1 MASDARNAKS
11 PNRNL
16 GFQLKPPI
24 TKLLTSKSFLNLPV
38 LLDWS
43 NLKHQA
49 VVFGAPFGKPYSTGE
64 FPNNQSTAP
73 DRLRDASSR
82 ILVDPHSVDLDLL
95 SGSTLASISVA
106 DGGNIPL
113 RDNDIDRHYSDIE
126 GAVRY
131 LVGRGVLPVSIGGD
145 DGITNPVL
153 RGLDPLNNLTVI
165 QIDAHMDWKT
175 ERFGERDGYSSPM
188 RRASEMAHISGIHQV
203 GIRSYGSATAQ
214 DFKDA
219 KDWGAQIYL
228 AKDIHEKGIEFFL
241 NKLPEAGKFFITL
254 DVDGLDPSIVPGTV
268 ALSPGGLNWMQ
279 IAACFDGISKKG
291 KIIGLN
297 VVELAPKNDINQISM
312 IVVGRLILKCLMLEL
327 NK

>member
-1 MASDARNAKS
+1 M
-11 PNRNL
+11 
-16 GFQLKPPI
+16 KPPI
-24 TKLLTSKSFLNLPV
+24 TKFPDSKSFLDLPT
-38 LLDWS
+38 LSDWS
-43 NLKHQA
+43 KLNHNA
-49 VVFGAPFGKPYSTGE
+49 VVFGAPFGKPYDMQD

-73 DRLRDASSR
+73 DRLRDASPR
-82 ILVDPHSVDLDLL
+82 ILIDQHALDLDLE

-113 RDNDIDRHYSDIE
+113 RDNDINQHYSEIE

-131 LVGRGVLPVSIGGD
+131 LVDRGVLTVSIGGD

-153 RGLDPLNNLTVI
+153 RGLDPLNDVTVI
-165 QIDAHMDWKT
+165 QIDAHMDWKN

-214 DFKDA
+214 DLKDA
-219 KDWGAQIYL
+219 KDWGAKIYL
-228 AKDIHEKGIEFFL
+228 AKDIQENGIELFL
-241 NKLPEAGKFFITL
+241 NELPEAGKFFITL

-268 ALSPGGLNWMQ
+268 ALSPGGLDWMQ
-279 IAACFDGISKKG
+279 VVACFEGISKKG
-291 KIIGLN
+291 QIIGLN

-327 NK
+327 SK

>member
-1 MASDARNAKS
+1 M
-11 PNRNL
+11 
-16 GFQLKPPI
+16 KPPI
-24 TKLLTSKSFLNLPV
+24 TKFPDSKSFLDLPT
-38 LLDWS
+38 LSDWS
-43 NLKHQA
+43 KLNHNA
-49 VVFGAPFGKPYSTGE
+49 VVFGAPFGKPYDMQD

-73 DRLRDASSR
+73 DRLRDASPR
-82 ILVDPHSVDLDLL
+82 ILIDQHAIDLDLE
-95 SGSTLASISVA
+95 SGSTLASVSVV

-113 RDNDIDRHYSDIE
+113 RDNDIDQHYSEIE

-131 LVGRGVLPVSIGGD
+131 LVDRGVLTVSIGGD

-153 RGLDPLNNLTVI
+153 RGLDPLNDVTVI
-165 QIDAHMDWKT
+165 QIDAHMDWKN

-214 DFKDA
+214 DLKDA
-219 KDWGAQIYL
+219 KDWGAKIYL
-228 AKDIHEKGIEFFL
+228 AKDIHEKGIELFL
-241 NKLPEAGKFFITL
+241 NELPEAGKFFITL

-268 ALSPGGLNWMQ
+268 ALSPGGLDWMQ
-279 IAACFDGISKKG
+279 VVACFEGISKKG
-291 KIIGLN
+291 QIIGLN

>member
-1 MASDARNAKS
+1 MQD
-11 PNRNL
+11 
-16 GFQLKPPI
+16 
-24 TKLLTSKSFLNLPV
+24 
-38 LLDWS
+38 
-43 NLKHQA
+43 
-49 VVFGAPFGKPYSTGE
+49 

-73 DRLRDASSR
+73 DRLRDASPR
-82 ILVDPHSVDLDLL
+82 ILIDQHAIDLDLK

-113 RDNDIDRHYSDIE
+113 RDNDINQHYSEIE

-131 LVGRGVLPVSIGGD
+131 LVDRGVLTVSIGGD

-153 RGLDPLNNLTVI
+153 RGLDPLNDVTVI
-165 QIDAHMDWKT
+165 QIDAHMDWKN

-188 RRASEMAHISGIHQV
+188 RRASEMAHISGIHQI

-214 DFKDA
+214 DLKDA

-228 AKDIHEKGIEFFL
+228 AKDIHEKGIELFL
-241 NKLPEAGKFFITL
+241 NELPEAGKFFITL

-268 ALSPGGLNWMQ
+268 ALSPGGLDWMQ
-279 IAACFDGISKKG
+279 VVACFEGISKKG
-291 KIIGLN
+291 QIIGLN
-297 VVELAPKNDINQISM
+297 VVELSPKNDINQISM

-327 NK
+327 SK

>member
-1 MASDARNAKS
+1 
-11 PNRNL
+11 
-16 GFQLKPPI
+16 LKPPI
-24 TKLLTSKSFLNLPV
+24 TKFPDSKSFLDLPTV
-38 LLDWS
+38 SDWS
-43 NLKHQA
+43 KLNHNA
-49 VVFGAPFGKPYSTGE
+49 VVFGAPFGKPYGMQD

-73 DRLRDASSR
+73 DRLRDASPR
-82 ILVDPHSVDLDLL
+82 ILIDQYALDLDLE
-95 SGSTLASISVA
+95 SGSTLASISVV

-113 RDNDIDRHYSDIE
+113 RDNDIDQHYSEIE

-131 LVGRGVLPVSIGGD
+131 LVDRGVLTVSIGGD

-153 RGLDPLNNLTVI
+153 RGLDPLNDVTVI
-165 QIDAHMDWKT
+165 QIDAHMDWKN

-214 DFKDA
+214 DLKDA
-219 KDWGAQIYL
+219 KDWGAKIYL
-228 AKDIHEKGIEFFL
+228 AKDIQENGIELFL
-241 NKLPEAGKFFITL
+241 NELPEAGKFFITL

-268 ALSPGGLNWMQ
+268 ALSPGGLDWMQ
-279 IAACFDGISKKG
+279 VVACFEGISKKG
-291 KIIGLN
+291 QIIGLN

>member
-1 MASDARNAKS
+1 M
-11 PNRNL
+11 
-16 GFQLKPPI
+16 
-24 TKLLTSKSFLNLPV
+24 
-38 LLDWS
+38 
-43 NLKHQA
+43 
-49 VVFGAPFGKPYSTGE
+49 VFGAPFGKPYDMQD

-73 DRLRDASSR
+73 DRLRDASPR
-82 ILVDPHSVDLDLL
+82 ILIDQYALDLDLE
-95 SGSTLASISVA
+95 SGSTLASISVV

-113 RDNDIDRHYSDIE
+113 RDNDIDQHYSEIE

-131 LVGRGVLPVSIGGD
+131 LVDRGVLTVSIGGD

-153 RGLDPLNNLTVI
+153 RGLDPLNDVTVI
-165 QIDAHMDWKT
+165 QIDAHMDWKN

-214 DFKDA
+214 DLKDA
-219 KDWGAQIYL
+219 KDWGAKIYL
-228 AKDIHEKGIEFFL
+228 AKDIQENGIELFL
-241 NKLPEAGKFFITL
+241 NELPEAGKFFITL

-268 ALSPGGLNWMQ
+268 ALSPGGLDWMQ
-279 IAACFDGISKKG
+279 VVACFEGISKKG
-291 KIIGLN
+291 QIIGLN

>member
-1 MASDARNAKS
+1 MQD
-11 PNRNL
+11 
-16 GFQLKPPI
+16 
-24 TKLLTSKSFLNLPV
+24 
-38 LLDWS
+38 
-43 NLKHQA
+43 
-49 VVFGAPFGKPYSTGE
+49 

-73 DRLRDASSR
+73 DRLRDASPR
-82 ILVDPHSVDLDLL
+82 ILIDQHALDLDLE

-113 RDNDIDRHYSDIE
+113 RDNDINQHYSEIE

-131 LVGRGVLPVSIGGD
+131 LVDRGVLTVSIGGD

-153 RGLDPLNNLTVI
+153 RGLDPLNDVTVI
-165 QIDAHMDWKT
+165 QIDAHMDWKN

-214 DFKDA
+214 DLKDA
-219 KDWGAQIYL
+219 KDWGAKIYL
-228 AKDIHEKGIEFFL
+228 AKDIHKNGIELFL
-241 NKLPEAGKFFITL
+241 NELPEAGKFFITL

-268 ALSPGGLNWMQ
+268 ALSPGGLDWMQ
-279 IAACFDGISKKG
+279 VAACFEGISKKG
-291 KIIGLN
+291 QIIGLN

-327 NK
+327 SK

>member
-1 MASDARNAKS
+1 MQD
-11 PNRNL
+11 
-16 GFQLKPPI
+16 
-24 TKLLTSKSFLNLPV
+24 
-38 LLDWS
+38 
-43 NLKHQA
+43 
-49 VVFGAPFGKPYSTGE
+49 

-73 DRLRDASSR
+73 DRLRDASPR
-82 ILVDPHSVDLDLL
+82 ILIDQYALDLDLE
-95 SGSTLASISVA
+95 SGSTLASISVV

-113 RDNDIDRHYSDIE
+113 RDNDINQHYSEIE

-131 LVGRGVLPVSIGGD
+131 LVDRGVLTVSIGGD

-153 RGLDPLNNLTVI
+153 RGLDPLNDVTVI
-165 QIDAHMDWKT
+165 QIDAHMDWKN

-214 DFKDA
+214 DLKDA
-219 KDWGAQIYL
+219 KDWGAKIYL
-228 AKDIHEKGIEFFL
+228 AKDIHKDGIEIFL
-241 NKLPEAGKFFITL
+241 NELPEAGKFFITL

-268 ALSPGGLNWMQ
+268 ALSPGGLDWMQ
-279 IAACFDGISKKG
+279 VVACFEGISKKG
-291 KIIGLN
+291 QIIGLN

-327 NK
+327 SK

>member
-1 MASDARNAKS
+1 M
-11 PNRNL
+11 
-16 GFQLKPPI
+16 KPPV
-24 TKLLTSKSFLNLPV
+24 TKFPDSKSFLDLPT
-38 LLDWS
+38 LSDWS
-43 NLKHQA
+43 KLNHNA
-49 VVFGAPFGKPYSTGE
+49 VVFGAPFGKPYDMQD

-73 DRLRDASSR
+73 DRLRDASPR
-82 ILVDPHSVDLDLL
+82 ILIDQHALDLDLEA
-95 SGSTLASISVA
+95 GSTLASISVA

-113 RDNDIDRHYSDIE
+113 RDNDIDQHYSEIE

-131 LVGRGVLPVSIGGD
+131 LVDRGVLTVSIGGD

-153 RGLDPLNNLTVI
+153 RGLDPLTDVTVI
-165 QIDAHMDWKT
+165 QIDAHMDWKN

-214 DFKDA
+214 DLKDA
-219 KDWGAQIYL
+219 KDWGAKIYL
-228 AKDIHEKGIEFFL
+228 AKDIHKNGIELFL
-241 NKLPEAGKFFITL
+241 NELPEAGKFFITL

-268 ALSPGGLNWMQ
+268 ALSPGGLDWMQ
-279 IAACFDGISKKG
+279 VAACFEGISKKG
-291 KIIGLN
+291 QIIGLN

-327 NK
+327 SK

>member
-1 MASDARNAKS
+1 M
-11 PNRNL
+11 
-16 GFQLKPPI
+16 KPPI
-24 TKLLTSKSFLNLPV
+24 TKFPDSKSFLDLPT
-38 LLDWS
+38 LSDWS
-43 NLKHQA
+43 KLNHNA
-49 VVFGAPFGKPYSTGE
+49 VVFGAPFGKPYDMQD

-73 DRLRDASSR
+73 DRLRDASPR
-82 ILVDPHSVDLDLL
+82 ILIDQHALDLDLE

-113 RDNDIDRHYSDIE
+113 RDNDINQHYSEIE

-131 LVGRGVLPVSIGGD
+131 LVDRGVLTVSIGGD

-153 RGLDPLNNLTVI
+153 RGLDPLNDVTVI
-165 QIDAHMDWKT
+165 QIDAHMDWKN

-214 DFKDA
+214 DLKDA
-219 KDWGAQIYL
+219 KDWGAKIYL
-228 AKDIHEKGIEFFL
+228 AKDIHKNGIELFL
-241 NKLPEAGKFFITL
+241 NELPEAGKFFITL

-268 ALSPGGLNWMQ
+268 ALSPGGLDWMQ
-279 IAACFDGISKKG
+279 VVACFEGISKKG
-291 KIIGLN
+291 QIIGLN

-327 NK
+327 SK

>member
-1 MASDARNAKS
+1 MS
-11 PNRNL
+11 
-16 GFQLKPPI
+16 
-24 TKLLTSKSFLNLPV
+24 
-38 LLDWS
+38 DWS
-43 NLKHQA
+43 NLNHNA
-49 VVFGAPFGKPYSTGE
+49 VVFGAPFGKPYNTQE

-73 DRLRDASSR
+73 DRLRDASPR
-82 ILVDPHSVDLDLL
+82 ILIDQLAIDLDLA
-95 SGSTLASISVA
+95 SESTLASISVA

-153 RGLDPLNNLTVI
+153 RGLDPLNDVTVI

-219 KDWGAQIYL
+219 IDWGAQIYL

-254 DVDGLDPSIVPGTV
+254 DVDGLDPSIVPGTT

-291 KIIGLN
+291 QIIGLN

>member
-1 MASDARNAKS
+1 MQD
-11 PNRNL
+11 
-16 GFQLKPPI
+16 
-24 TKLLTSKSFLNLPV
+24 
-38 LLDWS
+38 
-43 NLKHQA
+43 
-49 VVFGAPFGKPYSTGE
+49 

-73 DRLRDASSR
+73 DRLRDASPR
-82 ILVDPHSVDLDLL
+82 ILIDQHTIDLDLE
-95 SGSTLASISVA
+95 SGSTLASISVV

-113 RDNDIDRHYSDIE
+113 RDNDIDQHYSEIE

-131 LVGRGVLPVSIGGD
+131 LVDRGVLTVSIGGD

-153 RGLDPLNNLTVI
+153 RGLDPLNDVTVI
-165 QIDAHMDWKT
+165 QIDAHMDWKN

-214 DFKDA
+214 DLKDA
-219 KDWGAQIYL
+219 KDWGAKIYL
-228 AKDIHEKGIEFFL
+228 AKDIQENGIELFL
-241 NKLPEAGKFFITL
+241 NELPEAGKFFITL

-268 ALSPGGLNWMQ
+268 ALSPGGLDWMQ
-279 IAACFDGISKKG
+279 VVACFEGISKKG
-291 KIIGLN
+291 QIIGLN

>member
-1 MASDARNAKS
+1 
-11 PNRNL
+11 
-16 GFQLKPPI
+16 LKPPV
-24 TKLLTSKSFLNLPV
+24 TKFPDSKSFLDLPT
-38 LLDWS
+38 LSDWS
-43 NLKHQA
+43 KLNHNA
-49 VVFGAPFGKPYSTGE
+49 VVFGAPFGKPYDMQD

-73 DRLRDASSR
+73 DRLRDASPR
-82 ILVDPHSVDLDLL
+82 ILIDQHALDLDLEA
-95 SGSTLASISVA
+95 GSTLASISVA

-113 RDNDIDRHYSDIE
+113 RDNDIDQHYSEIE

-131 LVGRGVLPVSIGGD
+131 LVDRGVLTVSIGGD

-153 RGLDPLNNLTVI
+153 RGLDPLNDVTVI
-165 QIDAHMDWKT
+165 QIDAHMDWKN

-214 DFKDA
+214 DLKDA
-219 KDWGAQIYL
+219 KDWGAKIYL
-228 AKDIHEKGIEFFL
+228 AKDIHEKGIELFL
-241 NKLPEAGKFFITL
+241 NELPEAGKFFITL

-268 ALSPGGLNWMQ
+268 ALSPGGLDWMQ
-279 IAACFDGISKKG
+279 VVACFEGISKKG
-291 KIIGLN
+291 QIIGLN

-327 NK
+327 SK

>member
-1 MASDARNAKS
+1 M
-11 PNRNL
+11 
-16 GFQLKPPI
+16 KPPV
-24 TKLLTSKSFLNLPV
+24 TKFSNSKSFLDLPT
-38 LLDWS
+38 LSDWS
-43 NLKHQA
+43 NLNHNA
-49 VVFGAPFGKPYSTGE
+49 VVFGAPFGKPYSSGE

-82 ILVDPHSVDLDLL
+82 ILIDPHSVDLDLL

-254 DVDGLDPSIVPGTV
+254 DVDGLDPTIVPGTV

-291 KIIGLN
+291 QIIGLN

-312 IVVGRLILKCLMLEL
+312 IVAGRLILKCLMLEL

>member
-1 MASDARNAKS
+1 MTPPVTKF
-11 PNRNL
+11 PN
-16 GFQLKPPI
+16 
-24 TKLLTSKSFLNLPV
+24 SKSFLDLPT
-38 LLDWS
+38 LSDWS
-43 NLKHQA
+43 NLNHNA
-49 VVFGAPFGKPYSTGE
+49 VVFGAPFGKPYNTQE

-73 DRLRDASSR
+73 DRLRDASPR
-82 ILVDPHSVDLDLL
+82 ILIDQLAIDLDLA
-95 SGSTLASISVA
+95 SESTLASISVA

-113 RDNDIDRHYSDIE
+113 RDNDIDQHYSEIE

-131 LVGRGVLPVSIGGD
+131 LVDRGVLPVSIGGD

-153 RGLDPLNNLTVI
+153 RGLDPLNDLTVI
-165 QIDAHMDWKT
+165 QIDAHMDWKN

-203 GIRSYGSATAQ
+203 GIRSYGSATEQ

-219 KDWGAQIYL
+219 KDWGAEIYL
-228 AKDIHEKGIEFFL
+228 AKDIHEKGIELFL

-279 IAACFDGISKKG
+279 IAACFEGISKKG
-291 KIIGLN
+291 QIIGLN

>member
-1 MASDARNAKS
+1 M
-11 PNRNL
+11 
-16 GFQLKPPI
+16 KPPI
-24 TKLLTSKSFLNLPV
+24 TKFPDSKSFLDLPT
-38 LLDWS
+38 LSDWS
-43 NLKHQA
+43 KLNHNA
-49 VVFGAPFGKPYSTGE
+49 VVFGAPFGKPYDMQD

-73 DRLRDASSR
+73 DRLRDASPR
-82 ILVDPHSVDLDLL
+82 ILIDQHALDLDLE

-113 RDNDIDRHYSDIE
+113 RDNDIDQHYSEIE

-131 LVGRGVLPVSIGGD
+131 LVDRGVLTVSIGGD

-153 RGLDPLNNLTVI
+153 RGLDPLNDVTVI
-165 QIDAHMDWKT
+165 QIDAHMDWKN

-214 DFKDA
+214 DLKDA
-219 KDWGAQIYL
+219 KDWGAKIYL
-228 AKDIHEKGIEFFL
+228 AKDIHENGIELFL
-241 NKLPEAGKFFITL
+241 NELPEAGKFFITL

-268 ALSPGGLNWMQ
+268 ALSPGGLDWMQ
-279 IAACFDGISKKG
+279 VVACFEGISKKG
-291 KIIGLN
+291 QIIGLN

-327 NK
+327 SK

>member
-1 MASDARNAKS
+1 MS
-11 PNRNL
+11 
-16 GFQLKPPI
+16 
-24 TKLLTSKSFLNLPV
+24 
-38 LLDWS
+38 DWS
-43 NLKHQA
+43 KLNHNA
-49 VVFGAPFGKPYSTGE
+49 VVFGAPFGKPYGMQD

-73 DRLRDASSR
+73 DRLRDASPR
-82 ILVDPHSVDLDLL
+82 ILIDQYALDLDLE

-113 RDNDIDRHYSDIE
+113 RDNDIDQHYSEIE

-131 LVGRGVLPVSIGGD
+131 LVDRGVLTVSIGGD

-153 RGLDPLNNLTVI
+153 RGLDPLNDVTVI
-165 QIDAHMDWKT
+165 QIDAHMDWKN

-214 DFKDA
+214 DLKDA
-219 KDWGAQIYL
+219 KDWGAKIYL
-228 AKDIHEKGIEFFL
+228 AKDIQENGIELFL
-241 NKLPEAGKFFITL
+241 NELPEAGKFFITL

-268 ALSPGGLNWMQ
+268 ALSPGGLDWMQ
-279 IAACFDGISKKG
+279 VVACFEGISKKG
-291 KIIGLN
+291 QIIGLN

>member
-1 MASDARNAKS
+1 M
-11 PNRNL
+11 
-16 GFQLKPPI
+16 KPPI
-24 TKLLTSKSFLNLPV
+24 TKLPTSKSFLNLPV

-43 NLKHQA
+43 NQKHQA
-49 VVFGAPFGKPYSTGE
+49 VVFGAPFGKPYSNGE
-64 FPNNQSTAP
+64 FPNNQSTAL

-254 DVDGLDPSIVPGTV
+254 DVDGLDPSIVPGTI

-279 IAACFDGISKKG
+279 ISACFDGISKKG
-291 KIIGLN
+291 QIIGLN

>member
-49 VVFGAPFGKPYSTGE
+49 VVFGAPFGKPYSNGE

-153 RGLDPLNNLTVI
+153 RGLDSLNDVTVI

-175 ERFGERDGYSSPM
+175 E
-188 RRASEMAHISGIHQV
+188 
-203 GIRSYGSATAQ
+203 
-214 DFKDA
+214 
-219 KDWGAQIYL
+219 
-228 AKDIHEKGIEFFL
+228 
-241 NKLPEAGKFFITL
+241 
-254 DVDGLDPSIVPGTV
+254 
-268 ALSPGGLNWMQ
+268 
-279 IAACFDGISKKG
+279 
-291 KIIGLN
+291 
-297 VVELAPKNDINQISM
+297 
-312 IVVGRLILKCLMLEL
+312 
-327 NK
+327 

>member
-1 MASDARNAKS
+1 M
-11 PNRNL
+11 
-16 GFQLKPPI
+16 KPPI
-24 TKLLTSKSFLNLPV
+24 TKFPDSKSFLDLPT
-38 LLDWS
+38 LSDWS
-43 NLKHQA
+43 KLNHNA
-49 VVFGAPFGKPYSTGE
+49 VVFGAPFGKPYDMQD

-73 DRLRDASSR
+73 DRLRDASPR
-82 ILVDPHSVDLDLL
+82 ILIDQHALDLDLE

-113 RDNDIDRHYSDIE
+113 RDNDIDQHYSEIE

-131 LVGRGVLPVSIGGD
+131 LVDRGVLTVSIGGD

-153 RGLDPLNNLTVI
+153 RGLDPLNDVTVI
-165 QIDAHMDWKT
+165 QIDAHMDWKN

-214 DFKDA
+214 DLKDA
-219 KDWGAQIYL
+219 KDWGAKIYL
-228 AKDIHEKGIEFFL
+228 AKDIQENGIELFL
-241 NKLPEAGKFFITL
+241 NELPEAGKFFITL

-268 ALSPGGLNWMQ
+268 ALSPGGLDWTQ
-279 IAACFDGISKKG
+279 VVACFEGISKKG
-291 KIIGLN
+291 QIIGLN

>member
-1 MASDARNAKS
+1 
-11 PNRNL
+11 
-16 GFQLKPPI
+16 LKPPI
-24 TKLLTSKSFLNLPV
+24 TKFPDSKSFLDLPTV
-38 LLDWS
+38 SDWS
-43 NLKHQA
+43 KLNHNA
-49 VVFGAPFGKPYSTGE
+49 VVFGAPFGKPYDMQD

-73 DRLRDASSR
+73 DRLRDASPR
-82 ILVDPHSVDLDLL
+82 ILIDQYALDLDLE

-113 RDNDIDRHYSDIE
+113 RDNDIDQHYSEIE

-131 LVGRGVLPVSIGGD
+131 LVDRGVLTVSIGGD

-153 RGLDPLNNLTVI
+153 RGLDPLNDVTVI
-165 QIDAHMDWKT
+165 QIDAHMDWKN

-214 DFKDA
+214 DLKDA
-219 KDWGAQIYL
+219 KDWGAKIYL
-228 AKDIHEKGIEFFL
+228 AKDIQENGIELFL
-241 NKLPEAGKFFITL
+241 NELPEAGKFFITL

-268 ALSPGGLNWMQ
+268 ALSPGGLDWMQ
-279 IAACFDGISKKG
+279 VVACFEGISKKG
-291 KIIGLN
+291 QIIGLN